1 MGVGMRPVYFFW
13 LLFGVAFY
21 WMLYLYEDFLM
32 DLLIAGLL
40 CVTVFWL
47 KEFLD
52 NYMRNLFSSLLC
64 VVVLLSFL
72 VLPLYFIVHQS
83 IDFLAHINLEK
94 LSFFFNKFKA
104 DLLVFLDRFPAINTD
119 AKSFISHLSAQS
131 IMSYV
136 LRFSSDIGKYSL
148 KLASDTMMVLA
159 FLFLCFFYG
168 RRFYHYILEVLPF
181 ERHHSQSIFREVAGI
196 LRVVLLTSII
206 NVVLQGVAFGALVV
220 WFDLDWLSLG
230 ILYGLASLIPI
241 VGGTLVWIPVAIYE
255 AYRDNSSTAIIIA
268 LYSIILIGGLIDSL
282 VKPWLIGFIKH
293 RILKITL
300 KINEILIFFS
310 ILAGISKF
318 GFWGIAV
325 GPTITA
331 FFIVLLRLYEHSF
344 IKSKSPTRAY
354 PTNSPQKQIEAR

>member
-1 MGVGMRPVYFFW
+1 MRPVYFFW

-40 CVTVFWL
+40 CVTIFWL
-47 KEFLD
+47 KEFFD
-52 NYMRNLFSSLLC
+52 KYMRNLFSSLLC
-64 VVVLLSFL
+64 VILLLSFL
-72 VLPLYFIVHQS
+72 VIPMYFLIHKS
-83 IDFLAHINLEK
+83 MDFIAHLNLER
-94 LSFFFNKFKA
+94 LSFFVNKFKA
-104 DLLVFLDRFPAINTD
+104 DVLTFLDRFPAISAD
-119 AKSFISHLSAQS
+119 AQDFLSNISANSL
-131 IMSYV
+131 MSYV
-136 LRFSSDIGKYSL
+136 LHFSSDIGKYSL
-148 KLASDTMMVLA
+148 RLASDTLMVLV

-168 RRFYHYILEVLPF
+168 QHFYHYILDVLPF
-181 ERHHSQSIFREVAGI
+181 ERYQSQNIFREVAGI

-241 VGGTLVWIPVAIYE
+241 VGGALVWIPVAIYE
-255 AYRDNSSTAIIIA
+255 TYRDNSTTAIIIA
-268 LYSIILIGGLIDSL
+268 VYSIVLIGGVIDSL
-282 VKPWLIGFIKH
+282 IKPLLIAFIK
-293 RILKITL
+293 RRVLKIML
-300 KINEILIFFS
+300 NINEILIFFS

-331 FFIVLLRLYEHSF
+331 FFIVLLRLYEQSF
-344 IKSKSPTRAY
+344 TKPRDPAFRLPKH
-354 PTNSPQKQIEAR
+354 

>member
-1 MGVGMRPVYFFW
+1 MRPVYFFW
-13 LLFGVAFY
+13 LLFAVAFY

-40 CVTVFWL
+40 CVTIFWL
-47 KEFLD
+47 KDFLD
-52 NYMRNLFSSLLC
+52 KRMRNLFSSLLC

-72 VLPLYFIVHQS
+72 VLPLYFLIHQS
-83 IDFLAHINLEK
+83 VDFLSHINLER

-104 DLLVFLDRFPAINTD
+104 DLLVFLDRFPMINAD
-119 AKSFISHLSAQS
+119 AKNFIAHLSAQS

-148 KLASDTMMVLA
+148 KLASDTVMVLV

-168 RRFYHYILEVLPF
+168 RRFYGYILEILPF
-181 ERHHSQSIFREVAGI
+181 EKIQSRGIFREVAGI

-241 VGGTLVWIPVAIYE
+241 VGGALVWIPVALYE
-255 AYRDNSSTAIIIA
+255 MYRNHTPIAIGIA
-268 LYSIILIGGLIDSL
+268 IYSIVLIGGLIDSL
-282 VKPWLIGFIKH
+282 IKPWLIGFIK
-293 RILKITL
+293 RKILKISL

-331 FFIVLLRLYEHSF
+331 FFIVLLRLYEYSF
-344 IKSKSPTRAY
+344 SKSKSPTRVCPA
-354 PTNSPQKQIEAR
+354 NSPQRQIRAQ